1 MKNTPRLRMIAL
13 LIPLL
18 LLGGLGWIT
27 NRAVTQQRELRV
39 LRQRLVER
47 TTLSTA
53 NAPTADP
60 APSERPSPELLRAR
74 AEVAELV
81 QQAARRTDVH
91 AADREVTYAS
101 GTDGSELDRLM
112 KGRRPSEFP
121 DFKAADQIQNRGF
134 DTADHA
140 LESFWWHFAGP
151 DRMGNDSVTNLWWSP
166 PTNPPT
172 GFHYE
177 IFLGMGVGGLTGYRV
192 TRREE
197 ISSDEVLFHLHREE
211 GRSVVE
217 EQARFIRDGNR
228 WVRKPSVK
236 LVPDQP

>member
-1 MKNTPRLRMIAL
+1 MKNTPRPRMIAL

-18 LLGGLGWIT
+18 LLGGMGWIA
-27 NRAVTQQRELRV
+27 NRAVTQQHELRV
-39 LRQRLVER
+39 LRQRLLER

-53 NAPTADP
+53 NAPTPDP
-60 APSERPSPELLRAR
+60 APAEHPSPELLRAR

-81 QQAARRTDVH
+81 QQVARRTDSH
-91 AADREVTYAS
+91 TADREATNDS
-101 GTDGSELDRLM
+101 GTGESELDRLM

-121 DFKAADQIQNRGF
+121 DFVSADQIQNRGF

-151 DRMGNDSVTNLWWSP
+151 DRMGNDSTRLWWSP

-197 ISSDEVLFHLHREE
+197 VSPGEVLFHLQREE
-211 GRSVVE
+211 GRRVVE
-217 EQARFIRDGNR
+217 EQARFIRDGHR